1 MPHLFGTDGV
11 RGVANRDL
19 TPDLALALGRAA
31 GLVLAP
37 DGGDMFVGRDTRL
50 SGPML
55 EGALVAGLCSAG
67 VHVRRLGVVPTP
79 SVAYLTV
86 AEGARAGGMVSAS
99 HNPVPDNGIKFFS
112 EEGFKIPAEIEDTIE
127 GLLEHPGADGPVG
140 IDIGRAEDDSEAV
153 ERYLAHLVSSL
164 DGSLSGMKVVL
175 DCAHG
180 SAWSLAPRAFHDA
193 GAAVVA
199 IHDEPD
205 GTRINV
211 DCGSTSLERLSQR
224 VVQEGARLG
233 LAFDGDADRV
243 LACDEKGATV
253 DGDRIIALSAL
264 EMHAAGTL
272 DHNVVV
278 VTVMAN
284 LGFKHALE
292 EKGIE
297 VVQSPVGDRHVV
309 EAMQERGAVLGGEQS
324 GHIIFG
330 RYATTGD
337 GILTGLKLAEV
348 VAASGGAL
356 SDLADVFDPVPQ
368 VLLNVRVAARASL
381 GDAASLW
388 EEVHAVEAE
397 MGDEGRVLLRPSGTE
412 PLVRVMVEHSDE
424 ATARAQAERL
434 AKVVAGALG

>member
-1 MPHLFGTDGV
+1 
-11 RGVANRDL
+11 
-19 TPDLALALGRAA
+19 
-31 GLVLAP
+31 
-37 DGGDMFVGRDTRL
+37 
-50 SGPML
+50 
-55 EGALVAGLCSAG
+55 
-67 VHVRRLGVVPTP
+67 
-79 SVAYLTV
+79 
-86 AEGARAGGMVSAS
+86 
-99 HNPVPDNGIKFFS
+99 
-112 EEGFKIPAEIEDTIE
+112 
-127 GLLEHPGADGPVG
+127 
-140 IDIGRAEDDSEAV
+140 
-153 ERYLAHLVSSL
+153 
-164 DGSLSGMKVVL
+164 
-175 DCAHG
+175 
-180 SAWSLAPRAFHDA
+180 
-193 GAAVVA
+193 
-199 IHDEPD
+199 
-205 GTRINV
+205 
-211 DCGSTSLERLSQR
+211 
-224 VVQEGARLG
+224 
-233 LAFDGDADRV
+233 
-243 LACDEKGATV
+243 
-253 DGDRIIALSAL
+253 
-264 EMHAAGTL
+264 MHAAGTL
-272 DHNVVV
+272 DHDVVV

-381 GDAASLW
+381 DDASSLW

-424 ATARAQAERL
+424 ATARAHAERL
-434 AKVVAGALG
+434 AKVVAGAGVVLRPGAPDA